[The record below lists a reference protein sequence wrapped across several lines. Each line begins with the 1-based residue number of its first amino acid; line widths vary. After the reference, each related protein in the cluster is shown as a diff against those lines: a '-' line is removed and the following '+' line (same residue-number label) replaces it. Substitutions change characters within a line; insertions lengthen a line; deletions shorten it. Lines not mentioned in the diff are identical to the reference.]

1 MLVALLFVIPAELAL
16 AHALEDSETVGVVA
30 SVLIGLIGY
39 SWVYAAL
46 IATLA
51 RRTRSPLEPY
61 GRTVDRL
68 PALALANLTAGLATV
83 LGLLLLIVPG
93 LLLAARWSTAGP
105 LIVLERKGPFEAL
118 EMSNGLIRGRTWPV
132 VGAGL
137 IVVLASVVL
146 ALPGAMIAQFA
157 ESPWTRGLGNALL
170 DIALY
175 VPAAALAY
183 ATYRQ
188 AEGTPAP

>member
-1 MLVALLFVIPAELAL
+1 MLVALLFVVPAELAL

-146 ALPGAMIAQFA
+146 VLPGAMIAQFA

-183 ATYRQ
+183 ATYRHSR
-188 AEGTPAP
+188 ATPAP

>member
-1 MLVALLFVIPAELAL
+1 
-16 AHALEDSETVGVVA
+16 ALEDSETVGVVA

-105 LIVLERKGPFEAL
+105 LIVLEHKGPFEAL
-118 EMSNGLIRGRTWPV
+118 ETSNGLIRGRTWPV
-132 VGAGL
+132 VRAGL
-137 IVVLASVVL
+137 AVVLFSAVL
-146 ALPGAMIAQFA
+146 ALPGGVIAEVA

-170 DIALY
+170 DLALY
-175 VPAAALAY
+175 VPTAALSF

-188 AEGTPAP
+188 ARATPAP